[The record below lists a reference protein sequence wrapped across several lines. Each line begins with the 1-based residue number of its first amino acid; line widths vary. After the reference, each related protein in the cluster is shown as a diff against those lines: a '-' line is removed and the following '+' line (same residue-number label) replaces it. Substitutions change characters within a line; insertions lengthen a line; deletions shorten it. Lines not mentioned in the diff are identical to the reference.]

1 MVLVK
6 CILFHVMRYYSHCFK
21 SLVVLQNCM
30 DLLKPEHGSYSD
42 SSLTSSHGGN
52 EISGIKVEEVTD
64 IAKEENQESVTPEVL
79 KMEPNVSFFF
89 GVVRI

>member
-1 MVLVK
+1 
-6 CILFHVMRYYSHCFK
+6 
-21 SLVVLQNCM
+21 M

-89 GVVRI
+89 WCCAHLTNIQKCWLLW

>member
-1 MVLVK
+1 
-6 CILFHVMRYYSHCFK
+6 
-21 SLVVLQNCM
+21 M